1 MCLFLLII
9 QIVSLDSIIQIKVGG
24 GGVFKDLKNQ
34 CVSQL
39 FSFRPNALGG
49 LLESLSVLE
58 IVRNR

>member
-1 MCLFLLII
+1 MSFLADY
-9 QIVSLDSIIQIKVGG
+9 SNHLDSTMQIKVR

>member
-1 MCLFLLII
+1 MSFLADY
-9 QIVSLDSIIQIKVGG
+9 SNHLDSTMQIKLRGG